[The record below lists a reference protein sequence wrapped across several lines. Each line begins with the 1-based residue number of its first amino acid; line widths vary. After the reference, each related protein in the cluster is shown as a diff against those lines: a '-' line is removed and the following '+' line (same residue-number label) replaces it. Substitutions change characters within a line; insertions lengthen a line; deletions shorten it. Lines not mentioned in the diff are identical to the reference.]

1 MDQQLE
7 SLLAWFQETKM
18 EISNAKERQKHL
30 QTQILNLAK
39 EKGVRGIVNFD
50 YAGDYFQA
58 SLNVD
63 RTRTKLPTKDEVIE
77 QFRKM
82 LPEGEQTAENAKKL
96 YESLCKDDSMN
107 DSVTIKA
114 VEPPKEVIEER
125 AKALK
130 KELSGGIEDGKSTNA

>member
-107 DSVTIKA
+107 DSVTVKA

-130 KELSGGIEDGKSTNA
+130 EELDGGIENGQSKNA

>member
-1 MDQQLE
+1 ME

-58 SLNVD
+58 SLNVG

-107 DSVTIKA
+107 DSVTVKA

-130 KELSGGIEDGKSTNA
+130 EELDGGIENGQSKNA

>member
-1 MDQQLE
+1 LE

-107 DSVTIKA
+107 DSVTVKA

-130 KELSGGIEDGKSTNA
+130 EELDGGIENGQSKNA

>member
-1 MDQQLE
+1 ME

-107 DSVTIKA
+107 DSVTVKA

-130 KELSGGIEDGKSTNA
+130 EELDGGIENGQSKNA

>member
-1 MDQQLE
+1 ME

>member
-50 YAGDYFQA
+50 YAGDYFQG
-58 SLNVD
+58 SLNID

-82 LPEGEQTAENAKKL
+82 LPEGEQTVENAKKL
-96 YESLCKDDSMN
+96 YESLCKEDSMN
-107 DSVTIKA
+107 DSVTVKA

-130 KELSGGIEDGKSTNA
+130 KELNGGIEDGQSTNA